1 MQAIGIDIGTTSI
14 CGVVIDVESG
24 KLLRSVTK
32 NSDAFIATE
41 NNWEKI
47 QSVEK
52 IISIADSILDECI
65 SDETAVIGVT
75 GQMHGIV
82 YTDCNGKA
90 VSPLYTWQ
98 DGRGNQPY
106 KGTTYAGF
114 LNSHSGYGNVTDFYN
129 RENGLVPETAVNFC
143 TIHDYLVMHL
153 CGLKKAL
160 VHTSDAASF
169 GCFDISRNTFSYEN
183 GVEVVADYR
192 IAGKYKGIP
201 VSVAIGDNQASVLS
215 SLSGEE
221 DILLNVGTG
230 SQISLISD
238 HIIEA
243 DNIETRPYFEG
254 KYLIAG
260 SALCGGRA
268 FAVLK
273 EFYRKILSYIQ
284 PVEENDV
291 YGIMAKM
298 LASGA
303 AATISVDTRF
313 SGSRTDETIRGS
325 ITGIS
330 TENFTPEEL
339 TRGVLEGMTNEL
351 YDMYASMGV
360 KKSGVV
366 GSGNGIRKNKAL
378 TQIAVDKFGSNVKIP
393 CHTEEASFGAAMFGM
408 LAAGICKTAAEAQG
422 FIRYIAE

>member
-14 CGVVIDVESG
+14 CGVVIDTESG
-24 KLLRSVTK
+24 KLLKSVTK
-32 NSDAFIATE
+32 NSNAFIPTE
-41 NNWEKI
+41 NAWEKI

-52 IISIADSILDECI
+52 IISIADSILEECI

-82 YTDCNGKA
+82 YTDAEGKA

-106 KGTTYAGF
+106 KGTTYADY

-129 RENGLVPETAVNFC
+129 KENGLRPESAVNFC

-169 GCFDISRNTFSYEN
+169 GCFDIKNNTFSYDN
-183 GVEVVADYR
+183 GVDVVADYR
-192 IAGKYKGIP
+192 IAGYHNGVP

-215 SLSGEE
+215 SLSGED

-230 SQISLISD
+230 SQISLVAD
-238 HIIEA
+238 HIVEA

-268 FAVLK
+268 YAVLK
-273 EFYRKILSYIQ
+273 EFYRNLLSYLGPI
-284 PVEENDV
+284 EEGAV
-291 YGIMAKM
+291 YGIMDKM
-298 LASGA
+298 LEAD
-303 AATISVDTRF
+303 TDCTLSVDTRF
-313 SGSRTDETIRGS
+313 SGTRADESIRGS
-325 ITGIS
+325 ITNIS
-330 TENFTPEEL
+330 TENFTPAQL
-339 TRGVLEGMTNEL
+339 SKGVLQGMTDEL
-351 YDMYASMGV
+351 FGMYSDMGI

-366 GSGNGIRKNKAL
+366 GSGNGIRRNKAL
-378 TQIAVDKFGSNVKIP
+378 ADIAAKKFGSKVKIP
-393 CHTEEASFGAAMFGM
+393 SHTEEASFGAAMFGM
-408 LAAGICKTAAEAQG
+408 VAAGICKNAAEAQK
-422 FIRYIAE
+422 FIQYISE